1 VAIMVSGV
9 GGANTLICYKSM
21 DIQNHYLDTPEKRD
35 LIILHGM
42 KGLFYIL

>member
-1 VAIMVSGV
+1 VAIMVFGV

-21 DIQNHYLDTPEKRD
+21 DHHNHYLDTPEKRD
-35 LIILHGM
+35 LFILVRM